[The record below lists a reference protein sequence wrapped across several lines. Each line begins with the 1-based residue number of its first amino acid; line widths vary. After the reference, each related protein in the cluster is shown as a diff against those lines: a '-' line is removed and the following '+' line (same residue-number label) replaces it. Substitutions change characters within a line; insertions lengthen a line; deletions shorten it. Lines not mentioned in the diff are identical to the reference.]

1 MLLDDA
7 HIMTSFQSLAGKCE
21 SQSAPGLG
29 LSGERP
35 HSRGTDHAEYC
46 PGSAGTSSPTLLH
59 WHPEGS
65 LCTGQSIDTNIY
77 ITSHSFLTSN
87 TTY

>member
-21 SQSAPGLG
+21 SQSAPRLG

-35 HSRGTDHAEYC
+35 HSRGADHAEYC
-46 PGSAGTSSPTLLH
+46 PGSARTSPPTLLH

-65 LCTGQSIDTNIY
+65 LCTGQSIDTN
-77 ITSHSFLTSN
+77 
-87 TTY
+87 TYLS

>member
-46 PGSAGTSSPTLLH
+46 PGSAGTSPPTLLH

-65 LCTGQSIDTNIY
+65 FCTGQSIDTNIY